1 MEDILLLKQKLEFM
15 QLELDDA
22 KSRENQ
28 LKSMYDS
35 MLRSLSYDSPRLTVT
50 NYLDINIS

>member
-1 MEDILLLKQKLEFM
+1 MEDIMLLKQKLEFM

-22 KSRENQ
+22 KSREAH

-35 MLRSLSYDSPRLTVT
+35 MLKSLSFDSPRLTVKFT
-50 NYLDINIS
+50 IVLNFG

>member
-22 KSRENQ
+22 KSREAQ

-35 MLRSLSYDSPRLTVT
+35 MLRSFSYDSPRLTVP
-50 NYLDINIS
+50 II

>member
-1 MEDILLLKQKLEFM
+1 MEDVLLLRQKLEFL

-22 KSRENQ
+22 KSREDQ

-35 MLRSLSYDSPRLTVT
+35 MLRSLSYDSPRLSV
-50 NYLDINIS
+50 NNI

>member
-1 MEDILLLKQKLEFM
+1 MEDIVILKQKLEFM

-35 MLRSLSYDSPRLTVT
+35 MLRSLSYDSPRLSV
-50 NYLDINIS
+50 IFR